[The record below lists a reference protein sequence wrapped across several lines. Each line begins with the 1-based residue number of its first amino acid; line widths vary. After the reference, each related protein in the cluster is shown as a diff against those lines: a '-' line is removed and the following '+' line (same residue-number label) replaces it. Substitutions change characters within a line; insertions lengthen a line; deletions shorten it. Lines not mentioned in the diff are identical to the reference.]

1 MKKFITLL
9 VVGLALPAVLL
20 ASTADAAEKVL
31 RIPFMTNFTGPSS
44 PFSLRLWRGGE
55 MAMKDINAAGGVHGG
70 YKLEFYKV
78 DTRSET
84 QTALTEYR
92 RACRDPSIPMFW
104 ANVGSKDVNALYAV
118 SKDCNM
124 ATFATSSG
132 AHWVHP
138 DQGKWM
144 FRYLPVPALVQPV
157 LFKKLKEK
165 FNVKRV
171 AMGVEIDND
180 FAVFNAKSARKFLE
194 ELDMEIVVN
203 VDSKMHETNFSAQVA
218 AIRGARADLVILSH
232 NSDAGGRFAR
242 QIRERGID
250 TQISDTGYTIGSRDF
265 WNNSKGMGIGAITS
279 SIYNP
284 TDPRPI
290 VQEWVKRWRAETGKD
305 QDPDPYETST
315 YDAVKVLAKILDNA
329 KSLDRKDIADAFL
342 TIKNVETISG
352 TVSFR
357 PQDLPDIYRSEP
369 ILVQIGENGS
379 LVPWPKMATN

>member
-1 MKKFITLL
+1 MKRFIALCAAIL
-9 VVGLALPAVLL
+9 VLPMVLL
-20 ASTADAAEKVL
+20 AGTADAAEKVL
-31 RIPFMTNFTGPSS
+31 RIPFLTHFTGPNS
-44 PFSLRLWRGGE
+44 PFALRLWRGGE
-55 MAMKDINAAGGVHGG
+55 IAMNEINAAGGVHGG
-70 YKLEFYKV
+70 YKLEFYKL
-78 DTRSET
+78 DARSET

-118 SKDCNM
+118 SKTCNM

-144 FRYLPVPALVQPV
+144 FRYLPVPQLVQPV
-157 LFKKLKEK
+157 LYQKLKEK
-165 FNVKRV
+165 FNVKKV

-180 FAVFNAKSARKFLE
+180 FAVFNARLARKFIE
-194 ELDMEIVVN
+194 EQGMEITVT
-203 VDSKMHETNFSAQVA
+203 VDSKLYETNFSAQVA
-218 AIRGARADLVILSH
+218 AVRGARPELIVLSH

-250 TQISDTGYTIGSRDF
+250 TPISDTGYTIAGRDF
-265 WNNSKGMGIGAITS
+265 WNNSKGLGIGSITS
-279 SIYNP
+279 SIY
-284 TDPRPI
+284 TSSDPRPI
-290 VQEWVKRWRAETGKD
+290 VQDWIKLWRETTGNAD

-329 KSLDRKDIADAFL
+329 KSLDREDIADAFL
-342 TIKNVETISG
+342 SVKDMETISG
-352 TVSFR
+352 TVTFR

-369 ILVQIGENGS
+369 VLVQIGENGS
-379 LVPWPKMATN
+379 LKRWP